1 MWCISRLPE
10 QGFRKTEC
18 MLARVQYPFWETSLP
33 LTGIQ
38 SVFHILPF
46 TPRKSRKAGGIKIL
60 ASAEVVFWYRDIG
73 KNRRLMA
80 WSNFGKSW
88 SFQLNKQNYV
98 FLMMEMM
105 CLKEKLTQPGRQEK
119 YIQRDTSKA
128 FGNWKNQ
135 REEPKVFHAG
145 IRRPVTSRKLMNLVK
160 YLQVSNRNS
169 RVTMK

>member
-1 MWCISRLPE
+1 MTPKYITWMWCISRLPE

-18 MLARVQYPFWETSLP
+18 MLAHVQHPFWETSLP
-33 LTGIQ
+33 LTVIQ

-46 TPRKSRKAGGIKIL
+46 TPRKSRKAGL
-60 ASAEVVFWYRDIG
+60 QRWYFDIG

-88 SFQLNKQNYV
+88 SFQLNRQNYV
-98 FLMMEMM
+98 FLMMEIM
-105 CLKEKLTQPGRQEK
+105 CLKEKLTQSGRQKK
-119 YIQRDTSKA
+119 YIQRDTSKV
-128 FGNWKNQ
+128 FRNWKNQ

-145 IRRPVTSRKLMNLVK
+145 IRRPVTSRKLMKLVK
-160 YLQVSNRNS
+160 YLHISNRNS

>member
-18 MLARVQYPFWETSLP
+18 MLAHVQYPFWETSLP
-33 LTGIQ
+33 LTGIP

-119 YIQRDTSKA
+119 YIQRIH
-128 FGNWKNQ
+128 Q
-135 REEPKVFHAG
+135 RHSGTEKIKEKSQRCFMLASEG
-145 IRRPVTSRKLMNLVK
+145 QWRQGSWWSL
-160 YLQVSNRNS
+160 
-169 RVTMK
+169 